1 MKVLVTGAGG
11 LVGAAVAARLGERG
25 HDVAGTVRN
34 RPAPPGVTAHPLRLE
49 VAGEFAALLDEV
61 RPDLVVHTAYSMADL
76 DRDVVAATAEVAAAC
91 GQRGIDLIAIST
103 DAVFDGERPPYGE
116 SDVPEPVHPYG
127 RAKRAAEL
135 VVGEVEGSAIVRLAL
150 VTRFE
155 REPYDAATAWLLDA
169 TGRGE
174 PVTLFTDEIRSVI
187 HLDDVVAGLVA
198 ITEADHRAGVWHLAG
213 PEPLSRWELGQLVA
227 RTHRLDTA
235 RWHADVAASFGAPRP
250 RDVTLSC
257 DRARGALGFAP
268 RAIGTVTGRGQAN
281 R

>member
-1 MKVLVTGAGG
+1 VKILVTGAGG
-11 LVGAAVAARLGERG
+11 LVGAALATRLQERG
-25 HDVAGTVRN
+25 HDVAGTVRT
-34 RPAPPGVTAHPLRLE
+34 RSAPPGVTSRSVRLE
-49 VAGEFAALLDEV
+49 VPGDFGTLVGELRPEV
-61 RPDLVVHTAYSMADL
+61 VVHTAYSMAHL

-91 GQRGIDLIAIST
+91 DRHEVPLVAVST
-103 DAVFDGERPPYGE
+103 DAVFDGERPPYRE
-116 SDVPEPVHPYG
+116 DDLPEPVHSYG

-135 VVGEVEGSAIVRLAL
+135 AVGEVEGAAIVRLAL

-169 TGRGE
+169 TRRGE
-174 PVTLFTDEIRSVI
+174 PVTLFTDEVRSVI

-198 ITEADHRAGVWHLAG
+198 ITEADDRAGVWHLGG

-235 RWHADVAASFGAPRP
+235 RWRADVAASFGAPRP

>member
-11 LVGAAVAARLGERG
+11 LVGAALASRLAERG
-25 HDVAGTVRN
+25 HDVAGTVRA
-34 RPAPPGVTAHPLRLE
+34 RPAPPGVTARPVRLE
-49 VAGEFAALLDEV
+49 VPGEFGALLDEV
-61 RPDLVVHTAYSMADL
+61 RPDVVVHTAYSMADL
-76 DRDVVAATAEVAAAC
+76 DRDVVAASAEVAAAC
-91 GQRGIDLIAIST
+91 GHRGVGLVAVST
-103 DAVFDGERPPYGE
+103 DAVFDGERPPYGHN
-116 SDVPEPVHPYG
+116 DVPEPVHPYG

-135 VVGEVEGSAIVRLAL
+135 AAQEVEGAAVVRLAL

-198 ITEADHRAGVWHLAG
+198 ITEADDRAGVWHLGG
-213 PEPLSRWELGQLVA
+213 PEPLSRWQLGQLVA
-227 RTHRLDTA
+227 QAHGLDTS
-235 RWHADVAASFGAPRP
+235 RWRADVAASFGAPRP
-250 RDVTLSC
+250 RDVTLAT
-257 DRARGALGFAP
+257 DRARTVLGFAP